1 MLVSAMEAL
10 PQSDQTQMLVV
21 QAFSVLKAK
30 SGKVEKMR
38 TAEWSWGEEWDK
50 TSNRRDLLPTG
61 KAAPFNLSCSP
72 TAHAYQFSAGTIKPW
87 GLLDFSTAT

>member
-38 TAEWSWGEEWDK
+38 TAEWS
-50 TSNRRDLLPTG
+50 
-61 KAAPFNLSCSP
+61 
-72 TAHAYQFSAGTIKPW
+72 
-87 GLLDFSTAT
+87 